1 MQSTIDV
8 FQYALLLKNE
18 AVNIRNGENPDMK
31 TGMTAQPIPLDR
43 AAEVAMKGATDHIN
57 QVTLFGLV

>member
-1 MQSTIDV
+1 
-8 FQYALLLKNE
+8 
-18 AVNIRNGENPDMK
+18 MK
-31 TGMTAQPIPLDR
+31 TGMTAQPTPLDR